1 MSRIATIFILLLL
14 LSPLPSATHTV
25 APAWVIEKTSMLN
38 IQGSS
43 NVTDFT
49 CEVTEYARRDTLVY
63 IKDDQHRKL
72 RFLRSELS
80 VDINRFDCHKP
91 YITSDFRHTLKAK
104 ENPCLKIRLIA
115 LDDLIP
121 NVAEQRVNGTT
132 EIILA
137 GVDKRIEV
145 DFTCRNLGGN
155 RLELV
160 GYKDLHFSDF
170 NLEPPRKLAGLIRI
184 NEDIRVN
191 FRLVFSRI

>member
-1 MSRIATIFILLLL
+1 MSRITTIFALILLMA
-14 LSPLPSATHTV
+14 PFPSATHTV
-25 APAWVIEKTSMLN
+25 APAWVIEKSSSLN

-43 NVTDFT
+43 NITDFT

-91 YITSDFRHTLKAK
+91 YITADFRHILKAK
-104 ENPCLKIRLIA
+104 ENPCLKIRLVS

-121 NVAEQRVNGTT
+121 NVAEQHVNGTT

-155 RLELV
+155 RLELI
-160 GYKDLHFSDF
+160 GQKDLHFSDF

>member
-1 MSRIATIFILLLL
+1 M
-14 LSPLPSATHTV
+14 V
-25 APAWVIEKTSMLN
+25 APAWVIEKTSSLN

-49 CEVTEYARRDTLVY
+49 CEVTEYARQDTLVY
-63 IKDDQHRKL
+63 VKDDQHRKL
-72 RFLRSELS
+72 RFLKSELS
-80 VDINRFDCHKP
+80 IDINRFDCHKP
-91 YITSDFRHTLKAK
+91 YITADFRHTLKSK
-104 ENPCLKIRLIA
+104 ENPCLKIRLVS
-115 LDDLIP
+115 LDDLNP
-121 NVAEQRVNGTT
+121 NAMEQRVNGVT

-145 DFTCRNLGGN
+145 DFTAHNLGGN
-155 RLELV
+155 RLELT
-160 GYKDLHFSDF
+160 GQKDLHFSDF